1 MLKEQTIY
9 NLIEAIA
16 EEYNFDIEN
25 VEIEN
30 DQVDVDLTYNDV
42 DLYVSLSYDPETDTK
57 ADFASNFKQALYDNL
72 DDYDPEEEL
81 LESGLT
87 EAQLR
92 MVNRTQTTADQLADV
107 KADLNNDLRDQHY
120 SDIQNSIMEKLRDQ
134 AQDLI
139 DDGYKI
145 YPLMQEYS
153 QEMYVI
159 ARCEPIYNSLAQIVD
174 QHDNATHVFMYPTNF
189 FHFMVATANMKL
201 VDQFKDQPHTVLDQI
216 IRLKQLK
223 IKDGVDF

>member
-1 MLKEQTIY
+1 MLKEQTVY
-9 NLIEAIA
+9 ELVETIA
-16 EEYNFDIEN
+16 DDYNFNLED
-25 VEIEN
+25 VQIEN
-30 DQVDVDLTYNDV
+30 DQVDVNLAYNSV

-57 ADFASNFKQALYDNL
+57 DDFASNFKQALYEVV

-87 EAQLR
+87 EEQLR
-92 MVNRTQTTADQLADV
+92 MINQTQITADQLADV
-107 KADLNNDLRDQHY
+107 KADLNNDLRGQHY
-120 SDIQNSIMEKLRDQ
+120 SDIQNRIMEKLRNQ

-159 ARCEPIYNSLAQIVD
+159 SRCEPIYSSLAQIVD

-189 FHFMVATANMKL
+189 FHFMVTTANMKL
-201 VDQFKDQPHTVLDQI
+201 VDQFEDQPHTVLDQI
-216 IRLKQLK
+216 IRLKNLK
-223 IKDGVDF
+223 VKNGADY